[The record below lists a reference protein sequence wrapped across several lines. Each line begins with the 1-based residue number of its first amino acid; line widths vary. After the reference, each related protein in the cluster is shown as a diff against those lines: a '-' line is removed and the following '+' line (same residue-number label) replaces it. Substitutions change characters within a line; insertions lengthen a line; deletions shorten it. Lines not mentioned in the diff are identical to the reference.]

1 VASVD
6 SDHCPLILGLK
17 DGCPGKRRF
26 HFEAFWPKFDGF
38 QQVVQQAWGVVQ
50 TKPCP
55 LETLALKFKAAARA
69 LQSWSDKKVENFI
82 SQLQLA
88 REILHQL
95 EIAQDSRPL
104 SLLEIWLR
112 NSLKK
117 HSLALTSLLRTV
129 ARLRSRIHWLKEGD
143 ANTRLFHS
151 QVRHRKRKNFIAKL
165 QNGDEVVTFHEDK
178 AELLLNFYEGLIS
191 TREQREQTIDLEAV
205 GIRQHDLHMLDSPIS
220 EEEVKANKQ
229 LYCLMCCINFFAVES
244 PSNFARDAS
253 GSGLGLYGGI
263 DTFPPL
269 QQL

>member
-1 VASVD
+1 LGGPLPQLVAAE
-6 SDHCPLILGLK
+6 CGLGRFRSLPPHSRAK
-17 DGCPGKRRF
+17 NVCPGKRRF

-38 QQVVQQAWGVVQ
+38 QQAVQQARGVVQ

-69 LQSWSDKKVENFI
+69 LQSWSDKKVGNFR

-129 ARLRSRIHWLKEGD
+129 ARLRSRIHWIKKGD
-143 ANTRLFHS
+143 ANTWLFHS
-151 QVRHRKRKNFIAKL
+151 RARHRKRKNFIAKL
-165 QNGDEVVTFHEDK
+165 QNGDEVVTSHEDK
-178 AELLLNFYEGLIS
+178 SELLLNFYEGLIG
-191 TREQREQTIDLEAV
+191 TREQWDQTIDLEAV

-220 EEEVKANKQ
+220 EEEVWNTVKHLPTDKAPDR
-229 LYCLMCCINFFAVES
+229 MDSRE
-244 PSNFARDAS
+244 
-253 GSGLGLYGGI
+253 GSIKHVGI
-263 DTFPPL
+263 S
-269 QQL
+269 